1 MAEQARIE
9 AQLHELEG
17 MRDIQVGLE
26 LTHISEDEQMS
37 VDRAPEPRPI
47 EAKLRALEKFV
58 RVKAFFQ
65 HPPPL
70 FRVSHFIVSLFDIYI
85 LVMMI
90 LNCSFLFREALS
102 VKNMVTRCRDY
113 HLKKLW
119 NLSGRHMPRISRGND
134 VCWRGGKSRA
144 SRR

>member
-37 VDRAPEPRPI
+37 VDKAPEPRPI

-58 RVKAFFQ
+58 RVEAFQ
-65 HPPPL
+65 VSTSLHHHHPS
-70 FRVSHFIVSLFDIYI
+70 FFIFIVFPHSDTRPRIYLALSLLYLYI
-85 LVMMI
+85 LMMI
-90 LNCSFLFREALS
+90 LYSHFFFREAPS
-102 VKNMVTRCRDY
+102 VNNMVTRCRDF
-113 HLKKLW
+113 HLKKL
-119 NLSGRHMPRISRGND
+119 
-134 VCWRGGKSRA
+134 
-144 SRR
+144 